1 MTAIRLLKKGCSGYL
16 AHVIDTRDNGFKLE
30 EIPVVREFP
39 DVFPEDLPG
48 LPPHREIEFIIELV
62 PRTNPISQA
71 PYRMAPAELRELKTQ
86 LQELLNK
93 VTVRNKYPLPR
104 IDDLFDQLKGAKVF
118 SKIDLRSGYH
128 QLRIRE
134 EDVPKTAFR
143 TRYGHYEFLVM
154 PFGLTNAP
162 AAFMDLMNIVF
173 RRTLRRRQ
181 LYAKFSKCQ
190 FWLDRISFLGHVIS
204 AEGIYV
210 DPQKIEAVMNWPQP
224 TSVTEIRIKF
234 EWSDECEKSFTELK
248 TRLTTAPV
256 LALPDDSGNFVIYSD
271 ASQQGLGCV
280 LMQHGKVIAYAS
292 RQLKKHELN
301 YPVHD
306 LELAAVVFALKIWR
320 HYLYGETCQIF
331 TDHKSLKYLKF
342 SGSIAYFRGRYVP
355 LMVEMRKLRVG
366 LDVNDQGALLA
377 TLHVRPKPSG
387 LLQPLPIPEWKWERI
402 TMDFVFK
409 LPRTQNK
416 HDEVWVIVDRLT
428 KSAHFLPVRA
438 NYTLNKLAK
447 IFMDEIVR
455 LHGVPVTIVS
465 DRDPRFTSRFWA
477 KLNEAFGTQ
486 LQFSTAFHPQ
496 TDGQSE
502 RTIQTLEDMLRACAL
517 QFRGDW
523 DEKLPLMEFAYN
535 NSYQASIKMSPY
547 DALYGKQCRTPFYWD
562 EVGEN
567 RLEVSEDVERTKKQV
582 EIIERTSQGS
592 PRPTKELCR

>member
-1 MTAIRLLKKGCSGYL
+1 LVDKGFIRPSFSPWGAPVLFVKKKDGTMRLC
-16 AHVIDTRDNGFKLE
+16 ID
-30 EIPVVREFP
+30 
-39 DVFPEDLPG
+39 
-48 LPPHREIEFIIELV
+48 
-62 PRTNPISQA
+62 
-71 PYRMAPAELRELKTQ
+71 YRQ
-86 LQELLNK
+86 LNK

-128 QLRIRE
+128 QLQIRE

-162 AAFMDLMNIVF
+162 AAFMDLMNRVF
-173 RRTLRRRQ
+173 RRYLDRFVIVFIDDILVYSKSRKAHMKHLEIVLGTLRRRQ

-306 LELAAVVFALKIWR
+306 LELAAVHHPGKANVVADALSR
-320 HYLYGETCQIF
+320 
-331 TDHKSLKYLKF
+331 KS

-377 TLHVRPKPSG
+377 TLHVRPV
-387 LLQPLPIPEWKWERI
+387 LVERI
-402 TMDFVFK
+402 VTAQFQDP
-409 LPRTQNK
+409 L
-416 HDEVWVIVDRLT
+416 IC
-428 KSAHFLPVRA
+428 
-438 NYTLNKLAK
+438 TL
-447 IFMDEIVR
+447 
-455 LHGVPVTIVS
+455 
-465 DRDPRFTSRFWA
+465 
-477 KLNEAFGTQ
+477 
-486 LQFSTAFHPQ
+486 
-496 TDGQSE
+496 
-502 RTIQTLEDMLRACAL
+502 
-517 QFRGDW
+517 
-523 DEKLPLMEFAYN
+523 
-535 NSYQASIKMSPY
+535 
-547 DALYGKQCRTPFYWD
+547 
-562 EVGEN
+562 
-567 RLEVSEDVERTKKQV
+567 RLEVENGDRTDYSV
-582 EIIERTSQGS
+582 RNDGA
-592 PRPTKELCR
+592 LMV